1 MRVQDIPDFPA
12 LEQLARA
19 LWHQGTTRG
28 AAVLVGAGFSRNA
41 ERSGVDTPEP
51 PLWDD
56 LAREMVKQLYPG
68 TDGEARGNPLRLAEE
83 YRTYFGQTALDEF
96 VRTHIKDAAWEPGPL
111 HKSLL
116 ALPWSDIL
124 TTNWDTLLER
134 TAPSVSSQYYDIV
147 RSMAEL
153 PHARSP
159 RIIKLH
165 GSLGTSDHFIIAEE
179 DYRTYPTRFAA
190 FVNTARQIFIESELC
205 LLGFSGDDPNFLQ
218 WSGWVRDHLGESAR
232 RIYLVGDLALGPAKR
247 KFLEARNIAPID
259 LAPLVQ
265 ERHTTQRASAATH
278 CILDYLIQ
286 AKPKPQ
292 HDWKPIDPFAESPAA
307 TLTIDIRRL
316 QSDPDYAASV
326 IDQIA
331 RSVWVRDRQTY
342 PGWLLCPAGTR
353 DALRANTQSVLPLTT
368 AWIEKLPSDR
378 RAEILHELTWRHVVS
393 HWPIDGQLMPFL
405 EKVADPGEPC
415 ELERQHQLE
424 IATALLAAARQLDDD
439 NAFARWAGVLTS
451 HAEPGSDLYAEL
463 IYQRCLRTRDRLDFK
478 TLSEELENLSGPDPI
493 RYLRR
498 ASLLA
503 ELGAFTPA
511 SRLINEAR
519 VDLEKR
525 QRGDRN
531 SLWVRSRRA
540 WAEWLAPAVRR
551 DQFVGSND
559 RLPLEF
565 QEARCDPNDEIN
577 LIRERSADELRR
589 RNEDAVPVVPSF
601 EPGSYREPRNAIRLR
616 SPALVTPIDRL
627 RQLMERAGLPLRLN
641 LYNMIGKSADDA
653 TELAFEP
660 MFPWYVQLLRVANN
674 PLDPLFARYFGRI
687 ALAQLEQGVSTALS
701 QRLNTL
707 IEYWLSR
714 MSSPQEIGVD
724 AGFVAGR
731 LRLAIE
737 ALARLSIRENEQT
750 GKTHFNLAMDLGHNR
765 SVTNYW
771 LFELIGNLARYS
783 ALAVPPAARSALVF
797 PALQFPISSEKGIN
811 IGGWPNPILNLFET
825 SPIRPEGNLNWNHR
839 VEELISAARP
849 GKTAR
854 AEAVFRLAYL
864 AKHNALADAELRG
877 FAQALWAW
885 TEGERTPLPAGTE
898 LLAPVFAFLPAPS
911 DIDVK
916 QRVQAFLFETDVN
929 SVLAASPPTNS
940 AAVEEKRKWLLGV
953 QNAMLGQLRPTAEQ
967 AARLFDGPVSWR
979 PLQANGTTIGT
990 LAAGFYR
997 DFNEGNRRLIGE
1009 ALALVVVPALF
1020 SADRTEE
1027 RVRALFAL
1035 IDTASVSAAA
1045 AALPYFAQAGEEVRA
1060 EILRRLRRGIN
1071 WRSFDQVAASAMAIE
1086 VWARLGL
1093 QATGLQLPDELIE
1106 QVVWAIE
1113 TRRDSALHPFLHSA
1127 LSLVEMDRFTTE
1139 HKLRI
1144 NDGLGDLISATAY
1157 DGINLDSR
1165 DAVSVSLVRADC
1177 VRLARALQ
1185 GSGIDEKNLSKW
1197 LADAAI
1203 DPLPEVRFAVE
1214 S

>member
-1 MRVQDIPDFPA
+1 MRVEDIPDFPA

-28 AAVLVGAGFSRNA
+28 AALFVGAGFSRNA
-41 ERSGVDTPEP
+41 ERSGMDTPEP

-68 TDGEARGNPLRLAEE
+68 TDGEARRDPLRLAQE
-83 YRTYFGQTALDEF
+83 YRTYFGQAALDEF
-96 VRTHIKDAAWEPGPL
+96 VRTHIKDGAWEPGPL
-111 HKSLL
+111 HRSLL
-116 ALPWSDIL
+116 DLPWSDIL

-134 TAPSVSSQYYDIV
+134 TAASVGSQSYEIV
-147 RSMAEL
+147 RSVGEL

-165 GSLGTSDHFIIAEE
+165 GSLGTSEHFIIAEE

-232 RIYLVGDLALGPAKR
+232 RIYLVGDLDLGPAKR

-265 ERHTTQRASAATH
+265 ERDTTQRASAATRR
-278 CILDYLIQ
+278 ILDYLIQ
-286 AKPKPQ
+286 STPKPQ
-292 HDWKPIDPFAESPAA
+292 HAWKPIDPFAENLAP
-307 TLTIDIRRL
+307 DIRRL
-316 QSDPDYAASV
+316 QSDPDYAASMV
-326 IDQIA
+326 DQIA

-353 DALRANTQSVLPLTT
+353 EAVRTNTQSVLPLNT
-368 AWIEKLPSDR
+368 AWIEKLPTDR
-378 RAEILHELTWRHVVS
+378 RAEILYELTWRHAVS
-393 HWPIDGQLMPFL
+393 HWPIDIQLMPFL

-415 ELERQHQLE
+415 GLEKRHQLE
-424 IATALLAAARQLDDD
+424 IATALLATAGQLGDN
-439 NAFARWAGVLTS
+439 NAFARWAGVLNS

-463 IYQRCLRTRDRLDFK
+463 IYQRCLRARDCLDFK
-478 TLSEELENLSGPDPI
+478 TLSQELENVSGPDPVW
-493 RYLRR
+493 YLRR

-503 ELGAFTPA
+503 ELGAFTQA
-511 SRLINEAR
+511 GRLINEAR
-519 VDLEKR
+519 MDLEKR

-540 WAEWLAPAVRR
+540 WAEWLTPAVRR
-551 DQFVGSND
+551 DPFVGATD

-577 LIRERSADELRR
+577 LIREQSADELRR
-589 RNEDAVPVVPSF
+589 RNEEAVAVVPSF

-616 SPALVTPIDRL
+616 SPAFVTSIDRL

-641 LYNMIGKSADDA
+641 LYDMIGKSADDA

-660 MFPWYVQLLRVANN
+660 TFPWYVQLVRVANN

-687 ALAQLEQGVSTALS
+687 AVAQLAEGVSIALS
-701 QRLNTL
+701 QQLNEL
-707 IEYWLSR
+707 IQYWLSKI
-714 MSSPQEIGVD
+714 SSPQESGVD
-724 AGFVAGR
+724 AGFVSGR

-737 ALARLSIRENEQT
+737 ALARVSIRENEQT
-750 GKTHFNLAMDLGHNR
+750 GKNHFNLAMELAHNR
-765 SVTNYW
+765 SVTDYW
-771 LFELIGNLARYS
+771 LFEPIGNLASYS
-783 ALAVPPAARSALVF
+783 ALAVPPAARAALVF
-797 PALQFPISSEKGIN
+797 QALQFPISSEKGIN
-811 IGGWPNPILNLFET
+811 IGGWPNPILTLFET
-825 SPIRPEGNLNWNHR
+825 PPARPDGNLNWNHR

-849 GKTAR
+849 GNTAR
-854 AEAVFRLAYL
+854 AEAVLRLAYL
-864 AKHNALADAELRG
+864 AKHKALADAELRG
-877 FAQALWAW
+877 FAQALWAS
-885 TEGERTPLPAGTE
+885 TEGERTPLPAGTG

-916 QRVQAFLFETDVN
+916 KRVQAFLFETDVK
-929 SVLAASPPTNS
+929 SMLAASPPTNS

-953 QNAMLGQLRPTAEQ
+953 QNAKLEQLRPTAEQ
-967 AARLFDGPVSWR
+967 AARLFDGLASWR
-979 PLQANGTTIGT
+979 PLQANEATIGT
-990 LAAGFYR
+990 LAAGFYL
-997 DFNEGNRRLIGE
+997 DFYERIRRLIGE
-1009 ALALVVVPALF
+1009 ALALVVVPALV
-1020 SADRTEE
+1020 SADRTGE
-1027 RVRALFAL
+1027 RARALFGL
-1035 IDTASVSAAA
+1035 IDTASVSAAL
-1045 AALPYFAQAGEEVRA
+1045 AALPYFSEAGDEVRA

-1093 QATGLQLPDELIE
+1093 EATGSQLPGELIE

-1113 TRRDSALHPFLHSA
+1113 TRRDSALHPLLRSA
-1127 LSLVEMDRFTTE
+1127 SSLIEMNRFTTE

-1144 NDGLGDLISATAY
+1144 NDALGDLISATAY
-1157 DGINLDSR
+1157 DGIDLDSR
-1165 DAVSVSLVRADC
+1165 DAVSVSLVRAEC
-1177 VRLARALQ
+1177 VRLVRALQ
-1185 GSGIDEKNLSKW
+1185 GSSIDETNLSKW
-1197 LADAAI
+1197 LADAAT
-1203 DPLPEVRFAVE
+1203 DPLPEVRFALE